1 MRYAN
6 NVANKEMRKETLN
19 RGASFLV
26 APHNLTFDKK
36 AIIASET
43 SHNKVIEDLEKI
55 LSKHKAAESKR
66 LEGLSADMIE
76 SRRNAKGIEII
87 RTEAL
92 LNKFSQNL
100 RGQLVNGRKLTEPDV

>member
-1 MRYAN
+1 
-6 NVANKEMRKETLN
+6 
-19 RGASFLV
+19 
-26 APHNLTFDKK
+26 
-36 AIIASET
+36 
-43 SHNKVIEDLEKI
+43 
-55 LSKHKAAESKR
+55 
-66 LEGLSADMIE
+66 MIE